1 MELTDV
7 SELQHTY
14 TRDEY
19 ERQVYSRINSCG
31 CLLEKAPGYVVQVEE
46 YEELRRQLRILEGRF
61 PHILNLV
68 KFHPFEKSAKRRE
81 RRELSARPENDE
93 PASSASDVSGASGTM
108 RTHPSPSATVQKVRE
123 RRPLLQI

>member
-1 MELTDV
+1 M
-7 SELQHTY
+7 
-14 TRDEY
+14 
-19 ERQVYSRINSCG
+19 
-31 CLLEKAPGYVVQVEE
+31 LEKAPGYVVQVEE

-61 PHILNLV
+61 PNILNLV